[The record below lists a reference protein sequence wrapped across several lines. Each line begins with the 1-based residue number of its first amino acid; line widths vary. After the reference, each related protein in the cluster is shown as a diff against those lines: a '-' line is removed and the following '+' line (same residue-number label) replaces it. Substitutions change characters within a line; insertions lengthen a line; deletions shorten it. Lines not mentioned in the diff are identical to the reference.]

1 MLLGGEEGDFTQ
13 REEDLM
19 NISKEELDDILS
31 KGKFNNDK
39 YSLKFIDPERS
50 ILKVVKK
57 DYGKKPEKGVVTFGD
72 SDLDKGLL
80 NKKSVDVLKELK
92 LPLPSKIKNKKHED
106 IEIFPKNAEIHLE
119 YFRNLLS
126 NKAYFYTEKGVNKAK
141 RKVEIHKKIQKDKL
155 IIIIF

>member
-1 MLLGGEEGDFTQ
+1 
-13 REEDLM
+13 M

-39 YSLKFIDPERS
+39 YSLKFIDPERR

-80 NKKSVDVLKELK
+80 SKKSVDVLKELK
-92 LPLPSKIKNKKHED
+92 LPLSSKIKNENMKILKFFKKMLKY
-106 IEIFPKNAEIHLE
+106 I
-119 YFRNLLS
+119 
-126 NKAYFYTEKGVNKAK
+126 
-141 RKVEIHKKIQKDKL
+141 
-155 IIIIF
+155 